1 MLSVAEDDASL
12 ILSVKAC
19 TFLAYRGISFADHC
33 LMDAMGGER
42 HLWLEMI
49 ICK

>member
-1 MLSVAEDDASL
+1 MPSVAASDAGL
-12 ILSVKAC
+12 TSVKVC

-33 LMDAMGGER
+33 LMDAMGEV
-42 HLWLEMI
+42 HYLWLEMI